1 MTAIRSH
8 DVTRRKGIISVLA
21 NILPE
26 VMAKISEYCLQENF
40 AEARKLH
47 LSYVQLMNAM
57 FYEVNP
63 IPIKTAM
70 NLLGMDAG
78 ELRLPLCEMD
88 PNNLEKLKKAMR
100 AKGLNV

>member
-1 MTAIRSH
+1 MALGG
-8 DVTRRKGIISVLA
+8 KGVISVLA
-21 NILPE
+21 NMLPE
-26 VMAKISEYCLQENF
+26 VMAKICDFCLKENF

-47 LSYVQLMNAM
+47 LSYVHLMNAM

-70 NLLGMDAG
+70 NLLGMDVG
-78 ELRLPLCEMD
+78 ELRLPLCEME
-88 PNNLEKLKKAMR
+88 PHNLERLKKAMR